1 MRRTLALALTLS
13 FSLLGGLATTAHAQ
27 ESTTRGFNLGLH
39 ATGAS
44 LVVED
49 GDRNNAGGG
58 GIWVG
63 YGFNRTVLLFFQADG
78 AQFDVENA
86 EVNGDWTL
94 AHADLGVRFHFANSL
109 RSWVPYLQAAAT
121 GRAVSV
127 TDGEINNVAQAEEIS
142 LVGGGIT
149 LGGGIIFYFNETLGL
164 DLQLAWT
171 GGRFTD
177 IEVGSVTV
185 SDLEIDAQSTRFNI
199 GISWWP

>member
-78 AQFDVENA
+78 ALFATVTGDA
-86 EVNGDWTL
+86 EDPVI
-94 AHADLGVRFHFANSL
+94 AS
-109 RSWVPYLQAAAT
+109 AT
-121 GRAVSV
+121 GEPL
-127 TDGEINNVAQAEEIS
+127 T
-142 LVGGGIT
+142 
-149 LGGGIIFYFNETLGL
+149 F
-164 DLQLAWT
+164 LQLLALRRIVD
-171 GGRFTD
+171 GVEDVFD
-177 IEVGSVTV
+177 FLE
-185 SDLEIDAQSTRFNI
+185 DLLDPVDELIILAI
-199 GISWWP
+199 IL